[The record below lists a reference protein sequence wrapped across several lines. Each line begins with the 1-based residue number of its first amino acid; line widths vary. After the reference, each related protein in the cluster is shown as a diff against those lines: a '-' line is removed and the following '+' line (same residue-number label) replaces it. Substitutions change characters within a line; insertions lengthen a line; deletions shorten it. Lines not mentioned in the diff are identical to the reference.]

1 MREKKNPFG
10 DKTHAKGQYADWEL
24 GYMLVYVEGR
34 NKDYTTNN
42 IIQLSSFLR
51 L

>member
-1 MREKKNPFG
+1 MGEKKNPL
-10 DKTHAKGQYADWEL
+10 DEKTHAKGQYADWEL

-34 NKDYTTNN
+34 KMDYTTNN